1 MLCTRCFPPPAGSAA
16 ACRKP
21 LLLLERGTRHAHGP
35 KSQSAY
41 LYLPYV
47 QAEER
52 GGSLCARSPLTSNP
66 QSGRMLRSLL
76 AAATDAFACRVS
88 SSGGSHVFGH
98 LAPRRPPMLTA
109 HRSSRRRMRHAC
121 GYPLPCTRWAC
132 GHVVRASGAVRFSS
146 GLTTPLAQGDFP
158 LAFPSNTGTL
168 ILYAALLMNHPACP
182 APFSTSPANI

>member
-1 MLCTRCFPPPAGSAA
+1 MLCTRCFPPPAASAA

-41 LYLPYV
+41 LYLPHV

-52 GGSLCARSPLTSNP
+52 GGSLCARSPLASNP

-88 SSGGSHVFGH
+88 SSGGSRVFGH

-109 HRSSRRRMRHAC
+109 RRSSRRRTRHAC
-121 GYPLPCTRWAC
+121 GCPLPCTRWAR
-132 GHVVRASGAVRFSS
+132 GDALSGAVRFSC
-146 GLTTPLAQGDFP
+146 GLSTPLVGGDLP
-158 LAFPSNTGTL
+158 LAFLSN
-168 ILYAALLMNHPACP
+168 AATHAFLCSM
-182 APFSTSPANI
+182 